1 MSLRHHIAWIGA
13 AALASTAFSAELTV
27 NTSVKDGDSIS
38 GEHTFVVTVDSDNLV
53 TQVEFYVGDNL
64 RDTDE
69 STPYEFKIDT
79 LLEKDGPLQV
89 TFAAYTNTGESKKK
103 TLTVNVNN
111 ELAKGA
117 AYHIEKAQ
125 EALTS
130 SSWDAALKAGRV
142 ALKIEPT
149 NNDARMVMARANFG
163 KGIMDL
169 AQKFAEDV
177 LSSDPNNAQAL
188 DLLAGISLDR
198 VFRTTL
204 SGGSSMSR
212 TEVVSSV
219 ETALDRAATSRAKAL
234 ENQIDNFGPVTDA
247 NRMRYADLLARAGRY
262 SLIIDM
268 FDDRVIADPKDSEAY
283 NWLIYAQLRA
293 GRFKDAGFSM
303 RNYERGGAPDAYGYA
318 LKAVLYQYAGQT
330 NESKDAERE
339 AILNDPGSLGVRTG
353 QVYLALRRGDVN
365 TFSKLAA
372 DLAASEG
379 TGSIGNY
386 YLATLYYFMQDTGT
400 SQDYMRS
407 AFLAEPALYDLYVER
422 GNQFISFVRLNNITG
437 DEAKHQQ
444 NMAQAFFEAGL
455 KVKPDSFE
463 VLTGLC
469 IVNMLNGQLDD
480 AIKFGRAAVAAG
492 PEYAAA
498 HYALA
503 AAYQRARNPE
513 ARAMH
518 AKAEALDSYLKGR
531 PVGTPEDAWNYFYG
545 YGRVPLIALPSSS
558 SGS

>member
-13 AALASTAFSAELTV
+13 AALASTAFSAQMTV
-27 NTSVKDGDSIS
+27 NTKVKDGDNIS

-53 TQVEFYVGDNL
+53 TQVEFYVGEDL
-64 RDTDE
+64 RDTDD

-79 LLEKDGPLQV
+79 LLEKDGPLEV

-103 TLTVNVNN
+103 TVTVNVNN

-117 AYHIEKAQ
+117 GFHIEKAQ
-125 EALTS
+125 EALAIS
-130 SSWDAALKAGRV
+130 NWDAALAAGRV
-142 ALKIEPT
+142 ALKIEPE

-163 KGIMDL
+163 KGVMDL

-177 LSSDPNNAQAL
+177 LASDSDNEQAL
-188 DLLAGISLDR
+188 DLMAGISLDR

-204 SGGSSMSR
+204 SGAPNLSR
-212 TEVVSSV
+212 TEVVTSV
-219 ETALDRAATSRAKAL
+219 KSALDRAATSRITAL
-234 ENQIDNFGPVTDA
+234 QNQITNFGTVTDA
-247 NRMRYADLLARAGRY
+247 NRLRYADLLARAGRY

-268 FDDRVIADPKDSEAY
+268 FDDIVAADPKNSDAY

-293 GRFKDAGFSM
+293 GRFKDAGLSM
-303 RNYERGGAPDAYGYA
+303 RNYERTGLPDAYGYA
-318 LKAVLYQYAGQT
+318 LKAVLYQYAGQ
-330 NESKDAERE
+330 EQASKDAERE

-365 TFSKLAA
+365 TFSKLAS

-379 TGSIGNY
+379 NSSISNY
-386 YLATLYYFMQDTGT
+386 YLGTLYYFMQDTGM

-407 AFLAEPALYDLYVER
+407 AFLSEPALYDLYVER

-437 DEAKHQQ
+437 DEATHQR
-444 NMAQAFFEAGL
+444 NMAKAFFEAGL
-455 KVKPDSFE
+455 KVKPESFE

-469 IVNMLNGQLDD
+469 IVNMLNGQLDE
-480 AIKFGRAAVAAG
+480 AIKMGRAAVAAG
-492 PEYAAA
+492 PEYAPA

-518 AKAEALDSYLKGR
+518 AKAETLDSYLRGR

-545 YGRVPLIALPSSS
+545 YGRVPLIALPSVS